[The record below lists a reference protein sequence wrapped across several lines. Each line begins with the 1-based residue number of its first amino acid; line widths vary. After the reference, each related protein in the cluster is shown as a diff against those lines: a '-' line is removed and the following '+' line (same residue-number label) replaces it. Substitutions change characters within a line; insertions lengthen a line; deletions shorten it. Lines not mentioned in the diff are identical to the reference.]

1 MAGTK
6 PASDSSS
13 HFRAEVAADQ
23 AGRTLSEVV
32 RSMLPAGSWNYAR
45 ELCKRGKVRRNG
57 ALASDAAQRLQAGDF
72 IEIDLHARRRREHR
86 LDECALVHVD
96 NEIVV
101 VNKPAGLM
109 SVPFDPS
116 DRDTL
121 VDRLQFLLRRGPGA
135 RRGELGVVHRLDK
148 DTTGLLVFTRTLA
161 AKRALQ
167 QLFRRHALVRR
178 YLAIAHGDVSA
189 QRIESDLIADRG
201 DGLRGSFGLFR
212 RARGPLPHSA
222 QHAISE
228 VRPLEALRGA
238 TLIECSLQTGRT
250 HQIRIHLS
258 ERDHPLVGE
267 PLYIRDYRG
276 PRIAA
281 PRPMLHAAELGF
293 AHPRTQQPLH
303 FRQEPP
309 PDFTELLVSLRAEA

>member
-1 MAGTK
+1 MRGDPDT
-6 PASDSSS
+6 SSQ
-13 HFRAEVAADQ
+13 FRARVAAEQ

-32 RSMLPAGSWNYAR
+32 RSMVPGRSWNYAR
-45 ELCKRGKVRRNG
+45 ELCKRGKVRCNG
-57 ALASDAAQRLQAGDF
+57 ELASDAAQRLELGDF
-72 IEIDLHARRRREHR
+72 IEIDLHARRRREHV
-86 LDECALVHVD
+86 LDESALVYVD

-116 DRDTL
+116 DRNTL
-121 VDRLQFLLRRGPGA
+121 VDRLQFLLRRRPGE
-135 RRGELGVVHRLDK
+135 RRGELGIVHRLDK

-167 QLFRRHALVRR
+167 QLFRRHALERR
-178 YLAIAHGDVSA
+178 YLAIAHGEVRA
-189 QRIESDLIADRG
+189 QRIESDFVADRG
-201 DGLRGSFGLFR
+201 DGLRGSFGVFR
-212 RARGPLPHSA
+212 RARGALPPTA
-222 QHAISE
+222 QHAITD
-228 VRPLEALRGA
+228 VRPLEPLRGA
-238 TLIECSLQTGRT
+238 TLVECRLETGRT

-267 PLYIRDYRG
+267 PLYIRDYRA

-293 AHPRTQQPLH
+293 PHPRTARPLH
-303 FRQEPP
+303 FQREPP
-309 PDFTELLVSLRAEA
+309 ADFAEMLAKLRAEL